1 MVTAR
6 SPLFFAAIA
15 LSAWLFACA
24 HSEPLAPALPDASLV
39 DPSGGARSIAS
50 ITSASRFTV
59 MTFWSAHCPCQ
70 RAHDGR
76 LRALY
81 DAYAPRGVAFVAVDS
96 EVAATE
102 VRDAAEAK
110 ERVYPFPLF
119 IDRGGA
125 LARALGAEYATY
137 TVILDDHGAV
147 VYRGGLDDDR
157 THLTESATAYVRE
170 ALDDLL
176 AGRAPR
182 VAKSEALGCTL
193 QLR

>member
-1 MVTAR
+1 M
-6 SPLFFAAIA
+6 
-15 LSAWLFACA
+15 
-24 HSEPLAPALPDASLV
+24 
-39 DPSGGARSIAS
+39 AS

-59 MTFWSAHCPCQ
+59 VTFFSAHCPCQ

-81 DAYAPRGVAFVAVDS
+81 DVYAPRGIGLVAVDS

-102 VRDAAEAK
+102 ARDVAEAK
-110 ERVYPFPLF
+110 ERAYPFPLLL
-119 IDRGGA
+119 DRGGA

-147 VYRGGLDDDR
+147 VYRGGLDTDR
-157 THLTESATAYVRE
+157 THPTEGATPYVRN

-176 AGRAPR
+176 AGRSPR